1 MLENEPRGRARWVFV
16 VLGLLVVFGV
26 VLEIR
31 ASFERMLRHDLVR
44 AIESAFHGRV
54 TIDSVRLNP
63 FLGTVTF
70 RKIQVAF
77 PMSSG
82 PSPSGDFRPLF
93 TFPEVDGHVSLFS
106 LLNRVYDFEDLTF
119 RNPLVTA
126 SFDDGRD
133 NYRKFLEEW
142 RHGNQFSGEG
152 GAIVRS
158 FRVTGAR
165 IEWGSGGQKP
175 EAVLSG
181 LEGSVDS
188 NLLMNRFRTRF
199 SSQRFMVR
207 RENGTVTIDGI
218 SFRGVFEKGSLRDF
232 KFSLSMKPSWFWVKG
247 NVTRIQDAPFLD
259 LFFHG
264 RLELRGLSP
273 LFGGTETSGETSM
286 SGTIH
291 TDGYVHGPADRWNGN
306 LLVTGQDLTVSGKRY
321 RSVSMKARFS
331 PDRLHVDPL
340 SMIRSQGE
348 TMTARVLADL
358 SNAHPGAR
366 IRVSKTTHMPEGL
379 GASPVQVTVARTIRL
394 PRRSTTFGEWME
406 LFERIM
412 GPSLS

>member
-1 MLENEPRGRARWVFV
+1 MLENEPRGRARWIFV

-31 ASFERMLRHDLVR
+31 ASFERMLTRDLVR

-54 TIDSVRLNP
+54 TIGSVRLNP

-77 PMSSG
+77 PMSPG
-82 PSPSGDFRPLF
+82 PASSGDFRPLF

-106 LLNRVYDFEDLTF
+106 LLNRIYDFEDLTF
-119 RNPLVTA
+119 LNPLVTA
-126 SFDDGRD
+126 FFDDGRD
-133 NYRKFLEEW
+133 NYRTFLEEW
-142 RHGNQFSGEG
+142 RQGNQFSGEG

-158 FRVTGAR
+158 FRVVGAR

-199 SSQRFMVR
+199 SSPRFRVR
-207 RENGTVTIDGI
+207 TENGTVTIDGV
-218 SFRGVFEKGSLRDF
+218 SFRGVFEKGSLRNF
-232 KFSLSMKPSWFWVKG
+232 KFSLSMKPSWFWIKG

-264 RLELRGLSP
+264 RLELAGFSP
-273 LFGGTETSGETSM
+273 LFGGPGKPGEESM
-286 SGTIH
+286 SGTIR
-291 TDGYVHGPADRWNGN
+291 TDGYVHGPAERWNGN
-306 LLVTGQDLTVSGKRY
+306 LLVTGQDLTVSRKRY

-340 SMIRSQGE
+340 SLIRVRGG
-348 TMTARVLADL
+348 TMTAKILADL
-358 SNAHPGAR
+358 SNEHPGAR
-366 IRVSKTTHMPEGL
+366 IRVSKTTLMPDIL
-379 GASPVQVTVARTIRL
+379 GSAPVQVTVARTIRL
-394 PRRSTTFGEWME
+394 PRRSTTFGEWMA
-406 LFERIM
+406 LFERM
-412 GPSLS
+412 MAPSLS